1 MVKSPI
7 RASVIGKG
15 MHPLRGLNYFIIVSL
30 FILFF
35 VTLGYPLGNEKL
47 PATVFGSYDSVGA
60 ALIFIGMPLVLLHIN
75 YHIAGSY

>member
-1 MVKSPI
+1 MKSPVS
-7 RASVIGKG
+7 ASVAGRRGKT
-15 MHPLRGLNYFIIVSL
+15 HPMRGLNYFLIVGF

-60 ALIFIGMPLVLLHIN
+60 ALIFIGMPFLLLHIN
-75 YHIAGSY
+75 YHLF